1 MQANG
6 KDVDIDG
13 AQQRWKS
20 RSETIKQLLE
30 DTAAGMRHCHDFLVA
45 ANSNLQAQH
54 AAVSRRQSKTA
65 ALVQLLSDK
74 LTTLK
79 QLPEAE
85 KKARSLLRTLRKTER
100 HASRTWVIL
109 CTAPWRARW
118 LTAIG

>member
-30 DTAAGMRHCHDFLVA
+30 DTAAGMRRCHDFLVA

-109 CTAPWRARW
+109 GTAPSLHAR
-118 LTAIG
+118 